1 MKINKF
7 NNFIIESVINE
18 LILEANVVYK
28 KEFIDTLK
36 DLQNSFDYSVEKIA
50 SILLKIIGTD
60 LDIVQNYIGL
70 SDDVD
75 KISFI
80 PSNRVNFDKV
90 KIVDGR
96 VVDGGRPN
104 VHQIVLDA
112 KIPTED
118 VNGELNIVMFQPNEY
133 LVNNIINDWKLV
145 GTYDMDSDTIKTNFN
160 GYILYHL
167 QNNDDP
173 TKFTVAY
180 KAKSDREDG
189 IEPLLTNN
197 IGKLKI
203 GRYINRLL
211 DLYFNTDKI
220 ERKVYSASDIEKF
233 VNTFTSAMEFNKNAL
248 DFFEVIKGDDIIKWY
263 YNENYAARTGQL
275 GQSCMQYD
283 KCKEYFGIYEMN
295 PEVCQLLILK
305 DSTGQKIM
313 GRALLWNTENGEKYI
328 DRVYTNKDSLLNL
341 FDKWSEKNGYFKNFR
356 NNQGN
361 LIVKVKPMDYGQY
374 PYMDTLKYFNIEDGI
389 LTNNSNLVKKPFL
402 ILQNTNGDAEKRD

>member
-7 NNFIIESVINE
+7 NNFIIESVITE

-36 DLQNSFDYSVEKIA
+36 DLQNSYDYSIEKIA

-80 PSNRVNFDKV
+80 PTNKVNFDKV
-90 KIVDGR
+90 KVIDGR

-104 VHQIVLDA
+104 VHQIILDA

-118 VNGELNIVMFQPNEY
+118 VNGQLNIVMFQPNEY
-133 LVNNIINDWKLV
+133 FTNNIINDWKLV

-189 IEPLLTNN
+189 IEPILSSST
-197 IGKLKI
+197 GKLKI

-233 VNTFTSAMEFNKNAL
+233 VNAFTSAMEFNKNAL
-248 DFFEVIKGDDIIKWY
+248 NFFEVVKGDDIIKWY

-283 KCKEYFGIYEMN
+283 KCKEYFSIYEEN

-305 DSTGQKIM
+305 DTTGQKIM
-313 GRALLWNTENGEKYI
+313 GRALLWNTDNGDKYM

-341 FDKWSEKNGYFKNFR
+341 FDKWAEQNGYLKNFK

-361 LIVKVKPMDYGQY
+361 LKVKVKPMDYGQY
-374 PYMDTLKYFNIEDGI
+374 PYMDTFKYYNVEDGI
-389 LTNNSNLVKKPFL
+389 LTDNSNLIKRPYL
-402 ILQNTNGDAEKRD
+402 ILQNTNGDVERRD

>member
-18 LILEANVVYK
+18 LILETNVVYK

-104 VHQIVLDA
+104 VHQIIIDA

-118 VNGELNIVMFQPNEY
+118 INGELNIVMFQPNEY
-133 LVNNIINDWKLV
+133 LTNNIINDWKLI

-197 IGKLKI
+197 TGKLKI

-233 VNTFTSAMEFNKNAL
+233 VNAFTSTMEFNKNAL
-248 DFFEVIKGDDIIKWY
+248 DFFEVVKGDDIIKWY

-283 KCKEYFGIYEMN
+283 KCKEYFGIYEEN

-313 GRALLWNTENGEKYI
+313 GRALLWNTEDDEKYI

-361 LIVKVKPMDYGQY
+361 LKVKVKPMDYGQY
-374 PYMDTLKYFNIEDGI
+374 PYMDTFIYYNIEDGI
-389 LTNNSNLVKKPFL
+389 LTIRPELFKRPYL
-402 ILQNTNGDAEKRD
+402 ILQNTNGDAERRD

>member
-70 SDDVD
+70 SDDND

-313 GRALLWNTENGEKYI
+313 GRALLWNTEDDEKYI

-361 LIVKVKPMDYGQY
+361 LKVKVKPMDYGQY
-374 PYMDTLKYFNIEDGI
+374 PYMDTFKYYNIEDGI
-389 LTNNSNLVKKPFL
+389 LTNNSGLIKRPYL
-402 ILQNTNGDAEKRD
+402 ILQNTNGDAERRD

>member
-313 GRALLWNTENGEKYI
+313 GRALLWNTEDDEKYI

>member
-7 NNFIIESVINE
+7 NNFIIESVISK

-36 DLQNSFDYSVEKIA
+36 DLQNSYDYSVEKVA
-50 SILLKIIGTD
+50 NILLKMIGTD
-60 LDIVQNYIGL
+60 LDIIQNYIGL

-80 PSNRVNFDKV
+80 PTNKVKFDKV
-90 KIVDGR
+90 KIIDGR

-104 VHQIVLDA
+104 IHQIILDA
-112 KIPTED
+112 KIPTE
-118 VNGELNIVMFQPNEY
+118 GIVMFQPNEY
-133 LVNNIINDWKLV
+133 LTNNIINDWNLV

-180 KAKSDREDG
+180 KSKSDREDG
-189 IEPLLTNN
+189 IEPILSSST
-197 IGKLKI
+197 GKLKI

-233 VNTFTSAMEFNKNAL
+233 VNAFTSTMEFNINAL
-248 DFFEVIKGDDIIKWY
+248 NFFEVVKGEDIIKWY

-283 KCKEYFGIYEMN
+283 KCKEYFGIYEKN
-295 PEVCQLLILK
+295 PDVCQLLILK
-305 DSTGQKIM
+305 DTTGQKIM
-313 GRALLWNTENGEKYI
+313 GRALLWNTDNGDKYM

-341 FDKWSEKNGYFKNFR
+341 FDKWSEQNGYLKNFK

-361 LIVKVKPMDYGQY
+361 LKVKVRPMDYGQY
-374 PYMDTLKYFNIEDGI
+374 PYMDTFKYYNIEDGI
-389 LTNNSNLVKKPFL
+389 LTDNSNLIKRPYL
-402 ILQNTNGDAEKRD
+402 ILQNTNGDAERRD